1 MGGNVPSFV
10 WFARLV
16 TVFCSYM
23 PVYLI
28 PVIAVALE
36 VADKTYPC
44 YGASVEEDHFI
55 EKLYVFRWDTES
67 KMCSSVNFSDAWI
80 VLECWVEVAAVIT
93 YVFFLS

>member
-55 EKLYVFRWDTES
+55 E
-67 KMCSSVNFSDAWI
+67 
-80 VLECWVEVAAVIT
+80 
-93 YVFFLS
+93 